1 MSEMIMEF
9 VPHSRQNSIFP
20 KLILS
25 KTGDLYKIW
34 GKVISFLCWSLSQP
48 HFIPVQ
54 KRIIKQKAWMWG
66 LDHRVMQSQGLI
78 QSSFENLQRW
88 RFHSLSG
95 QHGPVLGYPWIE
107 LFFPNIYLDFL
118 CCNLRPLPLVTPFSF
133 PPLSLLWWK
142 IKTKKICHWVE
153 KTSCQH
159 FGGIISNWAQQ
170 VSMLH
175 GQKTSHHNVW

>member
-1 MSEMIMEF
+1 MSETIMEF

-78 QSSFENLQRW
+78 QSSFENLQLRW

-95 QHGPVLGYPWIE
+95 QHGPVLGYPCSE

-118 CCNLRPLPLVTPFSF
+118 CCNLCPLPLVTPFSF
-133 PPLSLLWWK
+133 PPLMKNKNKKNLSLGRKDKLPAFWWHYLQLG
-142 IKTKKICHWVE
+142 TAGVNAAWPE
-153 KTSCQH
+153 NFS
-159 FGGIISNWAQQ
+159 S
-170 VSMLH
+170 
-175 GQKTSHHNVW
+175 